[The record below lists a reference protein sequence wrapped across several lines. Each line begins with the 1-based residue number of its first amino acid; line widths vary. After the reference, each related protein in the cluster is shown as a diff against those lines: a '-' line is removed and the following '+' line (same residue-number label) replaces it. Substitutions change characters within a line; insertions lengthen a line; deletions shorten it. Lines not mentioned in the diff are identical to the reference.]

1 MSHTE
6 YQLDKLR
13 TEVKD
18 ALGVFGE
25 CCYHLEAWQARKQ
38 AALADVN
45 RLQSELSHATQSV
58 TSGLALSGD
67 DVAT

>member
-38 AALADVN
+38 AALAEVN
-45 RLQSELSHATQSV
+45 RLQSELSTATQSV
-58 TSGLALSGD
+58 TSGIVASTD
-67 DVAT
+67 DASA